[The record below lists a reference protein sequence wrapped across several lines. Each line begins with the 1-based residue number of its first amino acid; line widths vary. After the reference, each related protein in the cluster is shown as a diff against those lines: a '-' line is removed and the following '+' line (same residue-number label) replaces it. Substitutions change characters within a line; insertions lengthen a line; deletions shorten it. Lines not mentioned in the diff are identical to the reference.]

1 MGRSAPAEPISGPM
15 VRAALSSGLAVLE
28 HKAVLDH
35 LSLQLSILGEDLQQ
49 AGPWALTHHVALT

>member
-1 MGRSAPAEPISGPM
+1 M